1 MIAPASVLPNIYIFW
16 GNFMASLLPS
26 TCRSPA
32 PLKWHTLPCR
42 SGRLQRLPPPDG
54 GPSPALLGVRTSEQL
69 SLHPGSGASNPA
81 MHGQAV
87 LPSQHLWLQQVPEAT
102 HSGPRSQANAVIPV
116 SRSRDLW
123 RSPERDGQPCHGDW
137 GPARHLAGI
146 CLPPLSSL
154 SPRRPALA
162 ASLEQKTQVY
172 GSHVTVSSTLGP
184 PGASRPESIQ
194 GAGEWH
200 SSAQTPTLTTKSTG
214 RWPYRTRPRVSV
226 LGTEGMRRADF
237 LLPPKTQPTPTIP
250 SEPRPGKLMSFSG
263 SSSLTRSLLRQVRTD
278 LASGQ

>member
-1 MIAPASVLPNIYIFW
+1 MIAPPSVLPNIYIFW

-32 PLKWHTLPCR
+32 PLKWHALPCC

-54 GPSPALLGVRTSEQL
+54 GPHFRVSRTQPSTAGCQGIRTAVPPSRVRGLQ
-69 SLHPGSGASNPA
+69 PGHARVGCA
-81 MHGQAV
+81 AV
-87 LPSQHLWLQQVPEAT
+87 TTPLAAA
-102 HSGPRSQANAVIPV
+102 GPRSHSLGAKQSSKRCHSV

-123 RSPERDGQPCHGDW
+123 RSPERDGQPCHRAW
-137 GPARHLAGI
+137 GPARPLAGI

-172 GSHVTVSSTLGP
+172 GSHVTVSSTVGP
-184 PGASRPESIQ
+184 PGASRPESIRE
-194 GAGEWH
+194 AGDWH

-214 RWPYRTRPRVSV
+214 RWPHRTRPRVSV

-237 LLPPKTQPTPTIP
+237 LFPPKTPLHQHPP
-250 SEPRPGKLMSFSG
+250 SLQSPAPVS
-263 SSSLTRSLLRQVRTD
+263 
-278 LASGQ
+278 

>member
-1 MIAPASVLPNIYIFW
+1 
-16 GNFMASLLPS
+16 MASLLPS

-32 PLKWHTLPCR
+32 PLKWHVLPCC

-54 GPSPALLGVRTSEQL
+54 EPHFRVSRTQPSTAGCQGIRTAVPPSRVRGLQ
-69 SLHPGSGASNPA
+69 PGHAR
-81 MHGQAV
+81 AV
-87 LPSQHLWLQQVPEAT
+87 LLSQHLWLQQVPEAT
-102 HSGPRSQANAVIPV
+102 HLGPSSQANSVIPV
-116 SRSRDLW
+116 SRSRELW
-123 RSPERDGQPCHGDW
+123 RSPEQDGQPCHWAW
-137 GPARHLAGI
+137 GPARRHAGI

-154 SPRRPALA
+154 SPHRPALV

-184 PGASRPESIQ
+184 RGASRSESIQ
-194 GAGEWH
+194 GAGDWH
-200 SSAQTPTLTTKSTG
+200 SSAQIPTLPTKNTG

-226 LGTEGMRRADF
+226 LGMEGMRRVDF
-237 LLPPKTQPTPTIP
+237 FLPPKTQPKPTIP

-263 SSSLTRSLLRQVRTD
+263 SSSLTRSLPRQVPID